1 MVLSSAYVGQP
12 NRCCMMRSTRDTP
25 KGWRRS
31 EHLQAAPWHDHLH
44 HLCEQLFRVA
54 PALLPR
60 KFIAGKAQPAW
71 PVPGGVPWRS
81 AHGESVPD
89 GLAFPMA
96 FRQ

>member
-1 MVLSSAYVGQP
+1 MSTDLRIDRLSYMVLSSAYVGQP

-54 PALLPR
+54 PRASS
-60 KFIAGKAQPAW
+60 AQIHCW
-71 PVPGGVPWRS
+71 
-81 AHGESVPD
+81 
-89 GLAFPMA
+89 
-96 FRQ
+96 